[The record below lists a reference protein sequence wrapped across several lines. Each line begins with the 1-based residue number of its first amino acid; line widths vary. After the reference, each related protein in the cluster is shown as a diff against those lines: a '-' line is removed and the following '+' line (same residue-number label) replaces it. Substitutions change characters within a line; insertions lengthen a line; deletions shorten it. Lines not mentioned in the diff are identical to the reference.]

1 MNYEC
6 KAGDTMK
13 TKRRYVYDETYTKV
27 MDWVEK
33 RKQMGLIN
41 PQPNGKVNFP
51 FCLKEYI
58 KHLKEKAKK

>member
-1 MNYEC
+1 
-6 KAGDTMK
+6 MK